1 MKIENLT
8 EEMQKELDEFTKNRN
23 TYLVTRKNGKQYTL
37 HKNTVWCWAE
47 CDTCGKKFI
56 TSDHFATH
64 RKFFIACCGECA
76 KKWIEQ
82 HPGYKKRPK
91 NPETEQHKKVNVIW
105 KAFERKHHIIPEPC
119 WMCGSTDGIAAHHE
133 DYSRPFY
140 IMWLCKNCHSGLP
153 YRRYAPA
160 EIKNKSAYYKR
171 WLGRTPIDYSEIVS
185 KNLKE
190 LRKTVK
196 NEDILDY
203 IQKHLTCSAVRLSLL
218 AEKLNMS
225 KSNLSAILNGTQK
238 LTAENLFNICLY
250 TGINL
255 KSVGDYFWNKEYPRR
270 KKNAKN

>member
-8 EEMQKELDEFTKNRN
+8 EEMQQELDEFTKTKN
-23 TYLVTRKNGKQYTL
+23 TYLVTRKNGKQYWL

-56 TSDHFATH
+56 TSNQFATN
-64 RKFFIACCGECA
+64 RKFFIPCCKECA
-76 KKWIEQ
+76 KKWLEN
-82 HPGYKKRPK
+82 HPHYRKREK
-91 NPETEQHKKVNVIW
+91 NPEVEHHKKVNAIW
-105 KAFERKHHIIPEPC
+105 NAFAKKHHIVPEPC
-119 WMCGSTDGIAAHHE
+119 WECGCTEGVAAHHE

-140 IMWLCKNCHSGLP
+140 IMWLCKHCHSALP
-153 YRRYAPA
+153 YDRRYAPA
-160 EIKNKSAYYKR
+160 TIKNKSAYYKR

-185 KNLKE
+185 KNIKE
-190 LRKTVK
+190 LRKNVT
-196 NEDILDY
+196 NDDILAY
-203 IQKHLTCSAVRLSLL
+203 LQKHITCSAVRPSIL

-255 KSVGDYFWNKEYPRR
+255 KSVGNYFWNKEHPKD
-270 KKNAKN
+270 KKDA